1 MKKKVVIIGGGPA
14 GLTAGYFL
22 LKNSSDYEV
31 IIIER
36 DSQVGGISKTISYN
50 GNKMDLGGHRF
61 FTKDEKVLNFWKEI
75 LPVQG
80 VGSYDDK
87 ILNNNSKC
95 FEEGGPDP
103 DKCDEV
109 FLVRN
114 RVSRIYYLQKFFD
127 YPVTIK
133 FKTFANLGL
142 LRTISSGFSYL
153 KSLVIKCD
161 ENNLENFY
169 INRFGKKLYSIFFE
183 GYTEKLWGR
192 SPKEIDSSWGSQRV
206 KGISISEVLK
216 DSFGKLVGKKNTSD
230 EVSLIESFYYPKYGP
245 GQMWEKVSDEFVK
258 LGGKILKNSEV
269 VAINNKKNNI
279 ESIIYLSSNR
289 KFVLEGDIFISS
301 MAVKDL
307 IISMKRVPKSILNI
321 AKGLPYRNFITVG
334 LIVKKLKISNET
346 KTKTLNNIIPDCW
359 IYVQS
364 KDVRLG
370 RIQIFNNWSTY
381 MVNDIEN
388 TISLGLE
395 YFCNEGDEMWLEDD
409 KTFKDKAIFELIEM
423 GILDSSDDV
432 IDFHVER
439 VKKAY
444 PAYFDTYS
452 QFDKIKAYLNG
463 FNNLYC
469 IGRNGQHR
477 YNNMDHSME
486 TAMECVNNIINGIDD
501 KSNIWDVNT
510 DKSYHERK

>member
-1 MKKKVVIIGGGPA
+1 
-14 GLTAGYFL
+14 
-22 LKNSSDYEV
+22 
-31 IIIER
+31 
-36 DSQVGGISKTISYN
+36 
-50 GNKMDLGGHRF
+50 
-61 FTKDEKVLNFWKEI
+61 
-75 LPVQG
+75 
-80 VGSYDDK
+80 
-87 ILNNNSKC
+87 
-95 FEEGGPDP
+95 
-103 DKCDEV
+103 
-109 FLVRN
+109 
-114 RVSRIYYLQKFFD
+114 
-127 YPVTIK
+127 
-133 FKTFANLGL
+133 
-142 LRTISSGFSYL
+142 
-153 KSLVIKCD
+153 
-161 ENNLENFY
+161 
-169 INRFGKKLYSIFFE
+169 
-183 GYTEKLWGR
+183 
-192 SPKEIDSSWGSQRV
+192 
-206 KGISISEVLK
+206 
-216 DSFGKLVGKKNTSD
+216 
-230 EVSLIESFYYPKYGP
+230 
-245 GQMWEKVSDEFVK
+245 
-258 LGGKILKNSEV
+258 
-269 VAINNKKNNI
+269 
-279 ESIIYLSSNR
+279 
-289 KFVLEGDIFISS
+289 

-395 YFCNEGDEMWLEDD
+395 YFCNEGDEMCLEDD